1 MSHLDEGGITSSW
14 WGWSPRGAAGHLT
27 VPRIVPMAQNGL
39 ARVLTAMSGKP
50 GGRGADTRGER
61 SGPVLDS
68 KAEGNFESRASLS
81 DSLALGILGEVLHT
95 QHQTFQM
102 FRKR

>member
-1 MSHLDEGGITSSW
+1 
-14 WGWSPRGAAGHLT
+14 
-27 VPRIVPMAQNGL
+27 MAQNSL
-39 ARVLTAMSGKP
+39 VSVLTAVSGKP

-68 KAEGNFESRASLS
+68 KAEGNSEPRASLS

-95 QHQTFQM
+95 QRQTFQM
-102 FRKR
+102 LRKQ